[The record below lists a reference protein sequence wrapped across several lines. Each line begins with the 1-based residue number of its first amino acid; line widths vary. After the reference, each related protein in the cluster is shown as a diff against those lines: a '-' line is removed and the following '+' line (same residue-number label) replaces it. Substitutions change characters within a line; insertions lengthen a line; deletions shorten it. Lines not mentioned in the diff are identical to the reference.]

1 MQDWWHEYSGDIIWC
16 GFGAAVLIGYHLF
29 LAIRVRQNPN
39 FTVQSVNRKARRS
52 WVQNIMAE
60 PSHAILGVQ
69 TLRNSTMAATFFAST
84 SVILSMG
91 VLSLTGQADEIA
103 QDWHT
108 LNLFGSRHPGLW
120 QLKLIVLLADLLIA
134 FFSFAMSV
142 RLYNHVGFQVSLP
155 PQLRPAAVD
164 PEQVAAHLNRA
175 GSFYSAGMRAYY
187 LAVPLVFWLF
197 GPHLMAVASL
207 LLVSMLYFMDRMPP
221 VAAED

>member
-1 MQDWWHEYSGDIIWC
+1 MRDWWQEYGGDLIWL
-16 GFGAAVLIGYHLF
+16 GIGVSILVAYHLF

-52 WVQNIMAE
+52 WVQNIMAD

-103 QDWHT
+103 HNWHA

-120 QLKLIVLLADLLIA
+120 ELKLIVLLADLLIA

-155 PQLRPAAVD
+155 PKLRPSAVS
-164 PEQVAAHLNRA
+164 PEKVAAHLNRA
-175 GSFYSAGMRAYY
+175 GSFYSTGMRAYY

-197 GPHLMAVASL
+197 GPHLMAASSVV
-207 LLVSMLYFMDRMPP
+207 LVVMLYFMDRMPP
-221 VAAED
+221 IAEED